1 MRRVQD
7 SILNLSPDL
16 LSLTAR
22 QQAADAGAPE
32 LFDEADDSLRFV
44 GAPSAARE
52 LEGLVDWLQA
62 QFQADPTLTPSDV
75 LVVTPDISAAAPLI
89 DQVFGSLA
97 QSGGLP
103 TASAVRFRR
112 TQTCRSQCSSD

>member
-1 MRRVQD
+1 M
-7 SILNLSPDL
+7 
-16 LSLTAR
+16 TAR
-22 QQAADAGAPE
+22 QQAADADAPE

-97 QSGGLP
+97 PERRIAYRVCGAVSADSDVPLAVLIGLKNLLIGGF
-103 TASAVRFRR
+103 TRERFVE
-112 TQTCRSQCSSD
+112 